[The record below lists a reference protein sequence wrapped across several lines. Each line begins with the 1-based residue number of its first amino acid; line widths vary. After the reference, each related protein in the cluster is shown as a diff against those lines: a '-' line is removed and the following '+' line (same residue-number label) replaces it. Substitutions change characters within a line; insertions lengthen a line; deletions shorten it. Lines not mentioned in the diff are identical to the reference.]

1 MIHVRYNSGR
11 IPALVVAASPFDF
24 GGWEKYRRLIFLA
37 GAAHPHR
44 LSSRCDMWVTCERR
58 PTIRP
63 PTLISPPTSHRPPP
77 SIMTTLEPW
86 AVGGSPTNVEYHP
99 ATATMLNADI
109 EVAPVKAVFES
120 IIAILT
126 LVKVRFLLFPL
137 LHPLIGDTTRAR

>member
-1 MIHVRYNSGR
+1 
-11 IPALVVAASPFDF
+11 
-24 GGWEKYRRLIFLA
+24 
-37 GAAHPHR
+37 
-44 LSSRCDMWVTCERR
+44 
-58 PTIRP
+58 
-63 PTLISPPTSHRPPP
+63 
-77 SIMTTLEPW
+77 MTTLEPW

-99 ATATMLNADI
+99 ATATMLNADIEALTAFKDTI